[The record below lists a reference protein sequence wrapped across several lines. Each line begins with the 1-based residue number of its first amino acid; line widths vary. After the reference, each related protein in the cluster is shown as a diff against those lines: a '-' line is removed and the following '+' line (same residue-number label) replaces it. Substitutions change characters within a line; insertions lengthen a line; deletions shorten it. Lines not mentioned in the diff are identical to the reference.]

1 MRALVLFLLLVC
13 GTSSALQQ
21 PKQQAV
27 VVGCGPV
34 GVAASLILA
43 SKHNF
48 DVTLLES
55 SPESSSQ
62 SKYDPTKAFLYNVNG
77 RGQTL
82 TKMFPTMHQKLVER
96 SVASKGFA
104 ATKIIIVPA
113 DPTTPIPKSK
123 SNIQGTTKEE
133 ETNANKSMPSGEKVA
148 NVGYW
153 IPRHEMVQLMVEE
166 IDEHNRRGLGG
177 KITLCT
183 GQECVSVLPSEKDGD
198 ITITAKEI
206 VSSGQTT
213 KKYTANLV
221 VAADGMNS
229 KVREC
234 LANASHGTWSSK
246 CVNSSKFIPKKYT
259 SPASFLRI
267 KVLQLPPQFEIPDA
281 DGNPPL
287 KTFSEDIYAIRSV
300 NTGPRTYLSLGL
312 LPMKDND
319 AVRPTNIITRPDHG
333 VWKINDGKSM
343 REYFQK
349 AFPRLNFEEGGLI
362 SNEEW
367 DRFAKAE
374 GTRFPPC
381 QYSQGMAVWDES
393 GSSGVVLVGD
403 SIHAFSPDIGQG
415 VNAGLMDV
423 VCLDRALSGLDP
435 ETGKE
440 TDTTE
445 KSKPTTLGAN
455 LERYQKQ
462 HAPEVAALIR
472 LARFG
477 APYQY
482 NQPHRADRVLKK
494 LWTTNVVMRLLLNK
508 LSFGL
513 IQPPCIILSQN
524 KDLTF
529 RQVMSRADRSTAL
542 LKTILFAGLALWARK
557 RFGLSLFHSL

>member
-1 MRALVLFLLLVC
+1 
-13 GTSSALQQ
+13 
-21 PKQQAV
+21 
-27 VVGCGPV
+27 
-34 GVAASLILA
+34 
-43 SKHNF
+43 
-48 DVTLLES
+48 
-55 SPESSSQ
+55 
-62 SKYDPTKAFLYNVNG
+62 
-77 RGQTL
+77 
-82 TKMFPTMHQKLVER
+82 MHQKLVER
-96 SVASKGFA
+96 SVTSKGFA
-104 ATKIIIVPA
+104 ATKLIVVPA
-113 DPTTPIPKSK
+113 DPAEPIPESK
-123 SNIQGTTKEE
+123 SNMQGTTNEE
-133 ETNANKSMPSGEKVA
+133 EGKQKNNNSMPTGEKAA

-153 IPRHEMVQLMVEE
+153 LPRHEMVQLMVEE

-183 GQECVSVLPSEKDGD
+183 GQECVSVLPRENDGG
-198 ITITAKEI
+198 ITITTKDV
-206 VSSGQTT
+206 VSSAQTT
-213 KKYTANLV
+213 KEYNANLV
-221 VAADGMNS
+221 VGADGMNS

-234 LANASHGTWSSK
+234 LANASPGTWSSK
-246 CVNSSKFIPKKYT
+246 CVKSSKFIPKKYT
-259 SPASFLRI
+259 SPASYLRI

-281 DGNPPL
+281 DGKPPL

-312 LPMKDND
+312 LPMKNNN

-333 VWKINDGKSM
+333 VWKIKDGKSM

-349 AFPRLNFEEGGLI
+349 AFPRLNFQEGGLI

-381 QYSQGMAVWDES
+381 QYSPGMAVWDES
-393 GSSGVVLVGD
+393 GSSGVALVGD

-440 TDTTE
+440 AADTTE
-445 KSKPTTLGAN
+445 KLKPTTLGAN

-482 NQPHRADRVLKK
+482 NQPHRADRALKK
-494 LWTTNVVMRLLLNK
+494 LWTANVVMRLLLNK
-508 LSFGL
+508 VSFGL

-529 RQVMSRADRSTAL
+529 RQVMNRADRSTAL
-542 LKTILFAGLALWARK
+542 LKTILLAGLALWTKK